1 MSTERLVCS
10 LLCNASVVILVFLS
24 TLAFFRIGGQGNMKE
39 AGRKALIY
47 FTVDSNLLCAL
58 ACLALCVWDG
68 IALGRGGGV
77 PVPPWLDLFKFAGSV
92 AVGVTFFTTL
102 CYLLPVSHFDFKL
115 LYGGRNLC
123 LHALCPLAAMGSWAF
138 AERGAPLPFG
148 WVLTGLIPTAV
159 YGAVYLWMVVVRK
172 KWKDFYHFNV
182 GGLWYVTVFVMLLLS
197 FGIGA
202 GLWALRG

>member
-1 MSTERLVCS
+1 MTPPQLICS
-10 LLCNASVVILVFLS
+10 LILNASVVILVFLS

-39 AGRKALIY
+39 GGRKALIY

-58 ACLALCVWDG
+58 ACLGLCVWDAF
-68 IALGRGGGV
+68 ALARGAGV

-92 AVGVTFFTTL
+92 AVGVTFVTTL
-102 CYLLPVSHFDFKL
+102 CYLLPITKFDFKL
-115 LYGGRNLC
+115 LYAGWNFC

-138 AERGAPLPFG
+138 LERSAPLPFG
-148 WVLTGLIPTAV
+148 WVLVGLIPTAV

-182 GGLWYVTVFVMLLLS
+182 GGLWYVTILVMLLLS
-197 FGIGA
+197 FGISA
-202 GLWALRG
+202 GLWRLRG

>member
-1 MSTERLVCS
+1 MTSTQLIWSLV
-10 LLCNASVVILVFLS
+10 LNAAVAVLVVCS
-24 TLAFFRIGGQGNMKE
+24 TLAFFRLGGQGNMKE
-39 AGRKALIY
+39 GGRKALIY

-58 ACLALCVWDG
+58 ACLALCVWEAF
-68 IALGRGGGV
+68 ALGRGGGV
-77 PVPPWLDLFKFAGSV
+77 LVPHWLDLFKFAGSV

-102 CYLLPVSHFDFKL
+102 CYLLPVTKFDFKL
-115 LYGGRNLC
+115 LYAGWNFC

-138 AERGAPLPFG
+138 LERSAPLSYG
-148 WVLTGLIPTAV
+148 WVLAGLIPTAV

-172 KWKDFYHFNV
+172 KWNDFYHFNV

-202 GLWALRG
+202 GLWALR